1 MPRRD
6 AGQGGAAVSATA
18 RRSLSRQFA
27 RRSAPP
33 DLQLPQS
40 HVAIR
45 WLEYE
50 CPACEGLTAYCADQL
65 HEDDAG
71 WIAPDGP
78 DRYPICPDCQTQFEC
93 PPVRLM
99 TAPRIK

>member
-1 MPRRD
+1 M
-6 AGQGGAAVSATA
+6 T
-18 RRSLSRQFA
+18 SR
-27 RRSAPP
+27 P
-33 DLQLPQS
+33 
-40 HVAIR
+40 
-45 WLEYE
+45 
-50 CPACEGLTAYCADQL
+50 GYCADQL

-99 TAPRIK
+99 TAPRIT

>member
-1 MPRRD
+1 VRKIVSMVTGRD
-6 AGQGGAAVSATA
+6 ADWVETAAAHPYHHPPPTDGGRGMT
-18 RRSLSRQFA
+18 SR
-27 RRSAPP
+27 P
-33 DLQLPQS
+33 
-40 HVAIR
+40 
-45 WLEYE
+45 
-50 CPACEGLTAYCADQL
+50 GYCADQL

-99 TAPRIK
+99 TAPRIT